1 MSSSTAARPAQGAP
15 EPAIGTAF
23 NPRRRFHIAA
33 VPLPLQQS
41 NLVSQGAKLC
51 YAQLQY
57 HLSDAGLC
65 CPSEE
70 TLANELGRSR
80 RQIIRYLNELRDAK
94 LVSSKR
100 HRDGTATWEFL
111 WHPVFSTAKSLKS
124 LDVTYMAHPDV
135 THMAHRD
142 VTNAAH
148 AFKEE
153 ENTYR
158 EHNRTIDR
166 PLVDDEKE
174 TPAPAAAEEPA
185 PPRKR
190 CRPGHWQQHP
200 AEDLELVHR
209 AVSRLRDNHGLP
221 LLPTESLVLR
231 LLQIAAQQLR
241 TARDVADVLEA
252 QADHLHDAR
261 TLARALTRAWKPRK
275 PAAPA
280 PAPAL
285 QLRHQLPAV
294 VNGAPAAS
302 ASAAGPALTPRL
314 AELSDRLWSIARN
327 VPHLHDLHPKQH
339 ADIMQTIG
347 ELPNADA
354 AADAFGVYIDHGP
367 RLEKYEHCGGLQYAA
382 RTFAARWLEKIAQP
396 PSDPETLRQQQLE
409 DWYQQRM
416 QTYRRGLQ
424 DPATRTETLE
434 HLTEVAAGSGRTL
447 AEQYPE
453 LADLLL

>member
-1 MSSSTAARPAQGAP
+1 MSSSTAARPAQGTP
-15 EPAIGTAF
+15 EPATGTAF

-65 CPSEE
+65 YPSEE
-70 TLANELGRSR
+70 TLARELGRSR
-80 RQIIRYLNELRDAK
+80 RQIIRYLNELREAR
-94 LVSSKR
+94 LVRSQR
-100 HRDGTATWEFL
+100 HRDGPATWEFL
-111 WHPVFSTAKSLKS
+111 WHPVFSASKSLKS
-124 LDVTYMAHPDV
+124 LDVTSMAHPDV

-142 VTNAAH
+142 VTEVAH

-158 EHNRTIDR
+158 EHKRTIDR
-166 PLVDDEKE
+166 PLDES
-174 TPAPAAAEEPA
+174 PVEPT

-209 AVSRLRDNHGLP
+209 AVGRLRDNHGLP
-221 LLPTESLVLR
+221 LLPTESLILR

-252 QADHLHDAR
+252 QADNLHDAR

-280 PAPAL
+280 PDPM
-285 QLRHQLPAV
+285 QHLRQQLPAV
-294 VNGAPAAS
+294 VNGTTGGAA
-302 ASAAGPALTPRL
+302 AAVGPALTPRL
-314 AELSDRLWSIARN
+314 AELSQRLWSIARN

-339 ADIMQTIG
+339 ADIIRTIG

-354 AADAFGVYIDHGP
+354 AADAFAVYIDHGP

-382 RTFAARWLEKIAQP
+382 RTFAARWIEGQSERDARDESAQRAVELQHQAHIANV
-396 PSDPETLRQQQLE
+396 RAA
-409 DWYQQRM
+409 
-416 QTYRRGLQ
+416 LQ
-424 DPATRTETLE
+424 DPVRCAGMRQDLE
-434 HLTEVAAGSGRTL
+434 EIAAHCGRSM
-447 AEQYPE
+447 EDMYPE
-453 LADLLL
+453 LVDLLA